1 MRAAWQFRV
10 DLGQA
15 WTSTQYPGG
24 PAIKGLGRS
33 EGQGEC
39 EIVFD
44 LAMDTWATL
53 LVQTIRLG
61 PGLLSR
67 HGAACFVHRYHGG
80 VDITTRCTTRS
91 REDHTRDIENRRR
104 SVQKSISFSW

>member
-10 DLGQA
+10 DLSQA

-24 PAIKGLGRS
+24 PAIEGLDRS

-39 EIVFD
+39 EIVFEI
-44 LAMDTWATL
+44 AMDTWAIL

-61 PGLLSR
+61 PGLLSG
-67 HGAACFVHRYHGG
+67 HGAACFVHRYHCG
-80 VDITTRCTTRS
+80 VDITTLCTRS

-104 SVQKSISFSW
+104 SVQISISFSW